1 MAGFLEKG
9 AEGTF
14 ALTPLGLLA
23 TEVNEGHTLLMPLLA
38 TSEKCKDLTGS
49 EIACILAG
57 FLREGGGQE
66 EESANIYEVGL
77 RSDVTDVLTWIDGQ
91 ARALE
96 REEDRLRYFSPTG
109 FWDLSPLWVCVTA
122 RWIAGVGLTQLA
134 TEFEMFEG
142 NIQRGLLRIANLL
155 EEWGSLATLRRD
167 LPMLEKLGAL
177 RFLRDEIVVD
187 SLYLRL

>member
-1 MAGFLEKG
+1 
-9 AEGTF
+9 
-14 ALTPLGLLA
+14 
-23 TEVNEGHTLLMPLLA
+23 MPLLA
-38 TSEKCKDLTGS
+38 TSEKCKDLTGA

-66 EESANIYEVGL
+66 ESADIYGVGL
-77 RSDVTDVLTWIDGQ
+77 RSEVTDVLTWIDGQ

-109 FWDLSPLWVCVTA
+109 YWDLSPLWVCVTA

-134 TEFEMFEG
+134 AEFEMFEG
-142 NIQRGLLRIANLL
+142 NIQRGLMRIANLL